1 MFKELQV
8 CIACL
13 EDPAPT
19 SKKIGKQYLTKVSV
33 LISVLKMSV
42 NSPGHVILG
51 GQKKDIQVSDP
62 RLACGGW
69 KKDTQV
75 PRVNHYEG
83 QMCDGEMEK

>member
-1 MFKELQV
+1 
-8 CIACL
+8 
-13 EDPAPT
+13 
-19 SKKIGKQYLTKVSV
+19 
-33 LISVLKMSV
+33 MSV

-83 QMCDGEMEK
+83 QMCDGEIEK